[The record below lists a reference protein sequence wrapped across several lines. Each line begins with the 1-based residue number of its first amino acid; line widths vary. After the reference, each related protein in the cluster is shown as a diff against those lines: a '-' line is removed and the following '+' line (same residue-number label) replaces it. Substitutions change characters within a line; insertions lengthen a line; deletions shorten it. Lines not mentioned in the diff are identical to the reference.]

1 MIVILILVVLSLA
14 SIGLLNIFKDNDG
27 PKTVVVK
34 VGNEIYKEIALT
46 PETNEEFT
54 VITEYGYNIVNISNS
69 EVRITEADCDDQIC
83 VQYIPANDKGDIIVC
98 LPHKV
103 IVEIN

>member
-1 MIVILILVVLSLA
+1 MIVILVLIVLSLV
-14 SIGLLNIFKDNDG
+14 SIALLNIFRDDNG

-34 VGNEIYKEIALT
+34 VGNEIYREIALT

-54 VITEYGYNIVNISNS
+54 VVTEYGYNIVNISNS

-83 VQYIPANDKGDIIVC
+83 VKYVPAKEKGDIIVC

-103 IVEIN
+103 IIEIN